1 MIPLLLTKLLGS
13 KNWYIDDNPQ
23 LFRGIVQDPHE
34 LATWEDVEYC
44 INNPQFYDIKFIHK
58 EILEWV
64 DIPKHQRCWANDSE
78 DVKELIQVWKDGHN
92 LVINNFDSGFRKKQE
107 ILQLFEKTF
116 DGRMAMHIYAG
127 YKGCSSFRVHEDT
140 ANNFIIQIEGE
151 THWTVY
157 NNKCSNII
165 KPQEMQSP
173 EEFNDLVKQMV
184 PAIDTMLTPGDMIY
198 IPARCY
204 HQAQPN
210 GKRLSVSIPM
220 QHMLPHLKPFDRTYH
235 ALPH

>member
-1 MIPLLLTKLLGS
+1 MIPLLLTNLLGS
-13 KNWYIDDNPQ
+13 KNWHIDDNPQ
-23 LFRGIVQDPHE
+23 LFRGVVDDPHE
-34 LATWEDVEYC
+34 LATWEDLEYC
-44 INNPQFYDIKFIHK
+44 INFPEFYDIKFIDSNSLDF
-58 EILEWV
+58 IP
-64 DIPKHQRCWANDSE
+64 IPKYPRCWAHDCE
-78 DVKELIQVWKDGHN
+78 DVKDLIQAWKDGHN
-92 LVINNFDSGFRKKQE
+92 IVINNFDSGNRKKQR
-107 ILQLFEKTF
+107 ILQQFEEIF
-116 DGRMAMHIYAG
+116 DGRMAMHLYAG

>member
-1 MIPLLLTKLLGS
+1 
-13 KNWYIDDNPQ
+13 
-23 LFRGIVQDPHE
+23 
-34 LATWEDVEYC
+34 
-44 INNPQFYDIKFIHK
+44 
-58 EILEWV
+58 
-64 DIPKHQRCWANDSE
+64 
-78 DVKELIQVWKDGHN
+78 
-92 LVINNFDSGFRKKQE
+92 
-107 ILQLFEKTF
+107 
-116 DGRMAMHIYAG
+116 
-127 YKGCSSFRVHEDT
+127 
-140 ANNFIIQIEGE
+140 
-151 THWTVY
+151 
-157 NNKCSNII
+157 
-165 KPQEMQSP
+165 MQSP